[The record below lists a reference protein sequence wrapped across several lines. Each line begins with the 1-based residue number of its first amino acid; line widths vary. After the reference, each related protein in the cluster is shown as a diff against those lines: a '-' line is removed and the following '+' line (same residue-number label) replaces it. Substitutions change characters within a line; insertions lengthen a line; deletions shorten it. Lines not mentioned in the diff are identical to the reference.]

1 MPGPRTVAVEMLKL
15 VQFDDESSHKQA
27 SSTDRCEHEAAVGVR
42 KNEAER
48 RAMSSVAHQEPS
60 LWSALPRH
68 GVCQLNGT
76 TADQLSILLD
86 PLPTGA
92 PVVIRYRMQAAPSAS
107 TVIDDVLGRLTQV
120 AVQLF
125 PLWLPGGDA
134 VGSDGLGLDLVVVR
148 KLAQRHAT
156 NSEHFAPF
164 LVSVAESAIVG
175 RIQTGRFPAE
185 IQARGL
191 ERILAD
197 AYQRD
202 AVVLLVTSD
211 DLPADQQHSAALAYE
226 WLSNHGDFGVWLADQ
241 ALPEIDRFPTITA
254 GHLAPVA
261 ELPTPDDGSRS
272 PAAMEY
278 PAPIGKPHPGSA
290 VEQLLERHLAGCE
303 WAAGRKWNALHC
315 GHPLAPPIR
324 VDLMWEDE
332 RCVVELDGADHRL
345 AGKYADDR
353 RRDNVLVLDAF
364 AVLRFTNEE
373 VIDDPQRVL
382 GTIEQLLTSRR
393 PLKGPT

>member
-1 MPGPRTVAVEMLKL
+1 
-15 VQFDDESSHKQA
+15 
-27 SSTDRCEHEAAVGVR
+27 
-42 KNEAER
+42 
-48 RAMSSVAHQEPS
+48 MSSVAHGEPS
-60 LWSALPRH
+60 LLSALPRH
-68 GVCQLNGT
+68 GVCHLNGT
-76 TADQLSILLD
+76 TSDQLSILLD

-107 TVIDDVLGRLTQV
+107 AVIDDVLGRLTQV
-120 AVQLF
+120 AVELF
-125 PLWLPGGDA
+125 PLWLPDGDA
-134 VGSDGLGLDLVVVR
+134 VKGGGVSLDRAVVR
-148 KLAQRHAT
+148 MLTQRHAA

-164 LVSVAESAIVG
+164 LRSVAESAIVG
-175 RIQTGRFPAE
+175 RIQTGRFPTE

-191 ERILAD
+191 QRILAD

-211 DLPADQQHSAALAYE
+211 DLPANQQHSAALAYE
-226 WLSNHGDFGVWLADQ
+226 WLSNHGGFGVWLADQ
-241 ALPEIDRFPTITA
+241 ALSAVDRFPMITA
-254 GHLAPVA
+254 GDLTPVA
-261 ELPTPDDGSRS
+261 ELTASDNGSTS
-272 PAAMEY
+272 PAVVEY

-290 VEQLLERHLAGCE
+290 VEQLLERHLSICE
-303 WAAGRKWNALHC
+303 WAAGRKWNTLHR

-345 AGKYADDR
+345 ASKYADDR

-373 VIDDPQRVL
+373 VIDDPHRVL

-393 PLKGPT
+393 PLKGPS